1 MATTPPTLLSRASF
15 DLGSSKAFDNGTIG
29 SPLKRARAS
38 VSGLDEE
45 AMRQRLGLG
54 LSGVLSGDPSA
65 GREQEEVVK
74 KEAEEDEEL

>member
-1 MATTPPTLLSRASF
+1 MLLPNTAF
-15 DLGSSKAFDNGTIG
+15 DLGSSNAFDNGTIG

-54 LSGVLSGDPSA
+54 LSGVLGGDVAAPIEPA
-65 GREQEEVVK
+65 KPIK
-74 KEAEEDEEL
+74 KEEDEDDEL